1 MPEGLPSTAVSSAGA
16 SQPRVP
22 HAWSL
27 CWVPLPSTPT
37 LPIVPQQTPKPLRLS
52 LSGHTHSHQA
62 LQTQELI
69 INRAE
74 AGDPAVG
81 GAGQRRAG
89 SQQSSAWGGF
99 MGCHHGAPADSKH
112 TDTDRWRVETL
123 KAQPTVPKA
132 FPEASSASSPRQGS
146 PWTTPLAKL
155 RQEGGQAL
163 GAQPWKCRV
172 ALSWVCRAKSVQPP
186 HPLPCSTYGT
196 RVLVIRPIPTQF

>member
-1 MPEGLPSTAVSSAGA
+1 MEPVLGA
-16 SQPRVP
+16 TTFPVVP
-22 HAWSL
+22 H
-27 CWVPLPSTPT
+27 
-37 LPIVPQQTPKPLRLS
+37 QTPKPLRLS

-81 GAGQRRAG
+81 GAGPRQAG

-99 MGCHHGAPADSKH
+99 MGCRHGAPADSKH
-112 TDTDRWRVETL
+112 TDTDLRVETL

-132 FPEASSASSPRQGS
+132 FPEASSASSLRQGS
-146 PWTTPLAKL
+146 PYTTPLAKL

-163 GAQPWKCRV
+163 GAQP
-172 ALSWVCRAKSVQPP
+172 
-186 HPLPCSTYGT
+186 
-196 RVLVIRPIPTQF
+196 

>member
-1 MPEGLPSTAVSSAGA
+1 MPEGLSSAAVSSARS
-16 SQPRVP
+16 SQLRVP
-22 HAWSL
+22 HARSL
-27 CWVPLPSTPT
+27 CWVLPPNTPT
-37 LPIVPQQTPKPLRLS
+37 LPVVPHQTAMPLRLS

-123 KAQPTVPKA
+123 KAQPAVLKA
-132 FPEASSASSPRQGS
+132 FPEASSASSLRQGS
-146 PWTTPLAKL
+146 PCTTPQPDLGRK
-155 RQEGGQAL
+155 GGR
-163 GAQPWKCRV
+163 PWEPSPGS
-172 ALSWVCRAKSVQPP
+172 AEQ
-186 HPLPCSTYGT
+186 H
-196 RVLVIRPIPTQF
+196 

>member
-1 MPEGLPSTAVSSAGA
+1 M
-16 SQPRVP
+16 
-22 HAWSL
+22 
-27 CWVPLPSTPT
+27 
-37 LPIVPQQTPKPLRLS
+37 PLRLS

-81 GAGQRRAG
+81 GAGQRQAG

-112 TDTDRWRVETL
+112 TDTDRWRVETPT
-123 KAQPTVPKA
+123 AQPTVPKA
-132 FPEASSASSPRQGS
+132 FPEASSASSLRQGS
-146 PWTTPLAKL
+146 PCATPLASP

-163 GAQPWKCRV
+163 EAQPWKCRA

-186 HPLPCSTYGT
+186 HPLPCSTEGT
-196 RVLVIRPIPTQF
+196 SVLVIGSVPTQF

>member
-1 MPEGLPSTAVSSAGA
+1 MEPVLGATTLPV
-16 SQPRVP
+16 VP
-22 HAWSL
+22 H
-27 CWVPLPSTPT
+27 
-37 LPIVPQQTPKPLRLS
+37 QTPKPLRLS

-81 GAGQRRAG
+81 GAGPRQAG

-99 MGCHHGAPADSKH
+99 MGCRHGAPADSKH
-112 TDTDRWRVETL
+112 TDTDLRVETL

-132 FPEASSASSPRQGS
+132 FPEASSASSLRQGS
-146 PWTTPLAKL
+146 PYTTPLAKL

-163 GAQPWKCRV
+163 GAQP
-172 ALSWVCRAKSVQPP
+172 
-186 HPLPCSTYGT
+186 
-196 RVLVIRPIPTQF
+196 